1 LIAILKSN
9 VVEELIV
16 LIGEWIEVIP
26 AIVSIVESLQVSGVF
41 VIEGVARKYFA
52 ECFCVERREGE

>member
-1 LIAILKSN
+1 LIAILKAN

-26 AIVSIVESLQVSGVF
+26 AIVSIVESLQVSRVLVIDGVT
-41 VIEGVARKYFA
+41 ELYFA
-52 ECFCVERREGE
+52 MCFCVDGSEG